1 MNEPAVP
8 GGRMSRPP
16 RTTPWPVWALLMGAV
31 AQLAVQVAPDSYQVF
46 GPYFLVDGSMLVGWV
61 QSITPFLLAA
71 AVVLGADRWPA
82 GRPRLLVAAAAL
94 AVVGLLRLA
103 LDAWWTLWETAP
115 GPIPPETTPWLT
127 FGWIGVGLAAP
138 VAYGLMAAALWTT
151 RPSRPAGAARVA
163 SIIAI
168 GLAGLIATGAGL
180 WVVAQTLELRGG
192 ADGLWV
198 GSLTAVSWTASF
210 AALAALAVV
219 AVRIVRPV
227 DPLPEVLIAGGAVVT
242 MIASAWTWSYPQI
255 APTQAWQEEA
265 IAWAF
270 TIPSVVVLIGTLAI
284 IAGFGLA
291 GLSGR
296 PGSGERTA

>member
-1 MNEPAVP
+1 
-8 GGRMSRPP
+8 MSRPP
-16 RTTPWPVWALLMGAV
+16 RAIPWPVWALLTGAI

-46 GPYFLVDGSMLVGWV
+46 GPYFLVDGSMLVGWL

-82 GRPRLLVAAAAL
+82 GRPMLVVAAAAL

-103 LDAWWTLWETAP
+103 VDAWWTLWETAP

-127 FGWIGVGLAAP
+127 LGWIGAGLAAP
-138 VAYGLMAAALWTT
+138 VGYGLMAAGLWTART
-151 RPSRPAGAARVA
+151 ARPPGAARMA

-180 WVVAQTLELRGG
+180 WVVAQTLERRGT

-198 GSLTAVSWTASF
+198 GSLTAVAWTAAF
-210 AALAALAVV
+210 AALAALAGV

-227 DPLPEVLIAGGAVVT
+227 DPLPEVLVAGGAAVT

-255 APTQAWQEEA
+255 APTQAWEEEA

-270 TIPSVVVLIGTLAI
+270 SIPSVVVVIGTLAI
-284 IAGFGLA
+284 IAGFVLA
-291 GLSGR
+291 ALSGR
-296 PGSGERTA
+296 RAAGEPMA